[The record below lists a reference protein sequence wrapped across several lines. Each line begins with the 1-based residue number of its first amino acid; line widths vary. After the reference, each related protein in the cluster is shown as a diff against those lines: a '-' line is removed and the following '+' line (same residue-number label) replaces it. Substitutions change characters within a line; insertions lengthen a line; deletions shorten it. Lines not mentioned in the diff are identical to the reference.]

1 MKQAVEVPQVGESVT
16 SGILAVWNVA
26 SGDYVN
32 EGDELFEL
40 ETDKATLPVPAPASG
55 VISITVQAD
64 TEVEIGTVVAEIDT
78 EAKAGAA
85 GGNSG
90 AGDAAQSAAAGGA
103 PTGDAPADGDG
114 AAGATSGTAA
124 EAISPAVRRILEE
137 NGLSAATVAAAV
149 APTGKD
155 GRLTKGDVETFL
167 RNGGAGAS
175 GGGTSAAPTPEAAA
189 TPAAGSAVGSAPAA
203 SIKPAPGSQERKKMT
218 KVRQTIAANLV
229 ASKQQS
235 AHLTTFNEVDMSAAM
250 ALRSKYKQQFEEKHG
265 VRLGFMSFFVKAA
278 QRALV
283 DFPSVNAFV
292 DGTEIIYNYFYNVGV
307 AISTEAGLLVPVLR
321 NVDTMGF
328 AEIESKIVDFATRAR
343 ARRLLPDEFA
353 GGTFTITNGG
363 VFGSMLSTPIPS
375 PPQTAV
381 LGMHAIT
388 KRAVVVDDEIVIR
401 PMMYLAL
408 TYDHRIIDGRE
419 AIGFLNRIKS
429 QIEDPPQLMLDL

>member
-1 MKQAVEVPQVGESVT
+1 MKQAVEVPKVGESVT

-26 SGDYVN
+26 DGAYVH
-32 EGDELFEL
+32 EGDEIFEL
-40 ETDKATLPVPAPASG
+40 ETDKATLPVPAPVSG
-55 VISITVQAD
+55 AITIKVSAD
-64 TEVEIGTVVAEIDT
+64 EEVAIGAVVAEIDT
-78 EAKAGAA
+78 EAAESADGS
-85 GGNSG
+85 GG
-90 AGDAAQSAAAGGA
+90 GDSAA
-103 PTGDAPADGDG
+103 PA
-114 AAGATSGTAA
+114 AESASSGTVAPKEG
-124 EAISPAVRRILEE
+124 EASVSPAVRRVLEE
-137 NGLSAATVAAAV
+137 NGLSAATVQSAV
-149 APTGKD
+149 TAGGKD
-155 GRLTKGDVETFL
+155 GRLTKADVEAYVADKSPTT
-167 RNGGAGAS
+167 AEQS
-175 GGGTSAAPTPEAAA
+175 GKPHAPTP
-189 TPAAGSAVGSAPAA
+189 AGGGERTT
-203 SIKPAPGSQERKKMT
+203 PAPGSQERKKMT
-218 KVRQTIAANLV
+218 KLRQTIAANLV
-229 ASKQQS
+229 SSKQQS

-250 ALRSKYKQQFEEKHG
+250 ALRKRYKEQFEERHG

-307 AISTEAGLLVPVLR
+307 AISTDAGLLVPVLR
-321 NVDTMGF
+321 NVDSLSF
-328 AEIESKIVDFATRAR
+328 ADIESQIVDFATRAR
-343 ARRLLPDEFA
+343 ARRLLPDEFS

-381 LGMHAIT
+381 LGMHAIN

-419 AIGFLNRIKS
+419 AIGFLNRIKA

>member
-1 MKQAVEVPQVGESVT
+1 VT
-16 SGILAVWNVA
+16 SV
-26 SGDYVN
+26 
-32 EGDELFEL
+32 
-40 ETDKATLPVPAPASG
+40 
-55 VISITVQAD
+55 
-64 TEVEIGTVVAEIDT
+64 
-78 EAKAGAA
+78 
-85 GGNSG
+85 
-90 AGDAAQSAAAGGA
+90 
-103 PTGDAPADGDG
+103 
-114 AAGATSGTAA
+114 
-124 EAISPAVRRILEE
+124 
-137 NGLSAATVAAAV
+137 
-149 APTGKD
+149 
-155 GRLTKGDVETFL
+155 
-167 RNGGAGAS
+167 
-175 GGGTSAAPTPEAAA
+175 
-189 TPAAGSAVGSAPAA
+189 
-203 SIKPAPGSQERKKMT
+203 KPAPGSQERKKMT

-250 ALRSKYKQQFEEKHG
+250 AIRSKYKQQFEEKHG

-283 DFPSVNAFV
+283 DHPSVNAFV

-307 AISTEAGLLVPVLR
+307 AISTDAGLLVPVLR

>member
-1 MKQAVEVPQVGESVT
+1 
-16 SGILAVWNVA
+16 
-26 SGDYVN
+26 
-32 EGDELFEL
+32 
-40 ETDKATLPVPAPASG
+40 
-55 VISITVQAD
+55 
-64 TEVEIGTVVAEIDT
+64 
-78 EAKAGAA
+78 
-85 GGNSG
+85 
-90 AGDAAQSAAAGGA
+90 
-103 PTGDAPADGDG
+103 
-114 AAGATSGTAA
+114 
-124 EAISPAVRRILEE
+124 
-137 NGLSAATVAAAV
+137 
-149 APTGKD
+149 
-155 GRLTKGDVETFL
+155 
-167 RNGGAGAS
+167 
-175 GGGTSAAPTPEAAA
+175 
-189 TPAAGSAVGSAPAA
+189 
-203 SIKPAPGSQERKKMT
+203 
-218 KVRQTIAANLV
+218 
-229 ASKQQS
+229 
-235 AHLTTFNEVDMSAAM
+235 M

>member
-1 MKQAVEVPQVGESVT
+1 
-16 SGILAVWNVA
+16 
-26 SGDYVN
+26 
-32 EGDELFEL
+32 
-40 ETDKATLPVPAPASG
+40 
-55 VISITVQAD
+55 
-64 TEVEIGTVVAEIDT
+64 
-78 EAKAGAA
+78 
-85 GGNSG
+85 
-90 AGDAAQSAAAGGA
+90 
-103 PTGDAPADGDG
+103 
-114 AAGATSGTAA
+114 
-124 EAISPAVRRILEE
+124 LEE
-137 NGLSAATVAAAV
+137 NDLSAETVAAAV
-149 APTGKD
+149 TPTGKD
-155 GRLTKGDVETFL
+155 GRLTKGDVTGYLE
-167 RNGGAGAS
+167 RRGGADRS
-175 GGGTSAAPTPEAAA
+175 GSSTPQKSEGPSGTSVRS
-189 TPAAGSAVGSAPAA
+189 GDL
-203 SIKPAPGSQERKKMT
+203 QERKKMT

-250 ALRSKYKQQFEEKHG
+250 AIRSKYKQQFEEKHG

-283 DFPSVNAFV
+283 DHPSVNAFV

>member
-1 MKQAVEVPQVGESVT
+1 MKQPVEVPQVGESVT
-16 SGILAVWNVA
+16 SGILAVWNV
-26 SGDYVN
+26 SNGDYVN

-40 ETDKATLPVPAPASG
+40 ETDKATLPVPATASG

-78 EAKAGAA
+78 EAKAGSGAA
-85 GGNSG
+85 KDAASGGGGSAASGTDSGSSG
-90 AGDAAQSAAAGGA
+90 AGGSASGS
-103 PTGDAPADGDG
+103 G
-114 AAGATSGTAA
+114 AATGSAA
-124 EAISPAVRRILEE
+124 EAVSPAVRRILDE
-137 NGLSAATVAAAV
+137 NGLSAAAVAAAV

-167 RNGGAGAS
+167 KNGGGA
-175 GGGTSAAPTPEAAA
+175 
-189 TPAAGSAVGSAPAA
+189 APAA
-203 SIKPAPGSQERKKMT
+203 AAPAAPAAPSGTGSATSVKPAPGSQERKKMT

-250 ALRSKYKQQFEEKHG
+250 AIRSKYKQQFEEKHG

-283 DFPSVNAFV
+283 DHPSVNAFV

-307 AISTEAGLLVPVLR
+307 AISTDAGLLVPVLR